1 MLYSWSNSLRK
12 FARSTSFAFVYR
24 RSLPYKV
31 MNQSTSVLAPV
42 IALIIFIT
50 IVRQCQTTYDMCD
63 NLYRLTSVRVNQA
76 LQQSKPTITITFD
89 KTSINLLIVVIQIKK
104 GCPWSKIKHGKN
116 TIRSWLPK
124 INNVTSSHL
133 ADTR

>member
-12 FARSTSFAFVYR
+12 FARSTSFTFVYR

-76 LQQSKPTITITFD
+76 MQQSKPTITITFD

-104 GCPWSKIKHGKN
+104 RLRKIKHGKN

-124 INNVTSSHL
+124 INNVTSCHL